1 LTAYSYASIFHG
13 WLYLDEGNGNW
24 AIISPGVGTS
34 CGFGLGL
41 TDPPV
46 LPRARNRRRFAGS
59 MFVVTVLSQVW
70 QRLIARQP
78 APTDAVVLGSA
89 AVAIL
94 LVGVPGLWRR
104 SRYLV
109 TITHEA
115 AHGLVA
121 VASGRRLSGI
131 RLHADASGLLLSR
144 GRASGP
150 GMFFT
155 AAAGYVG
162 PALFGLGAAYL
173 LREGH
178 PVALLSTAV
187 VLLVVVLTLVRNWF
201 GLWLVLAAGV
211 GVFAVSWWGNALLQ
225 TWFAY
230 AGAWFLL
237 VSAPRPVI
245 ELQSARRRRAAP
257 NSDADTLARLSGI
270 PGLIWVGV
278 FLAVAIGA
286 LALGGHW
293 LLMAAN

>member
-1 LTAYSYASIFHG
+1 
-13 WLYLDEGNGNW
+13 
-24 AIISPGVGTS
+24 V
-34 CGFGLGL
+34 C
-41 TDPPV
+41 
-46 LPRARNRRRFAGS
+46 LPARNRGRFPGS
-59 MFVVTVLSQVW
+59 IFGVTGLSQVW
-70 QRLIARQP
+70 HRVITPQP
-78 APTDAVVLGSA
+78 APTSAVVLGSA

-94 LVGVPGLWRR
+94 LVGMPGLWRR

-109 TITHEA
+109 TIAHEA

-121 VASGRRLSGI
+121 AASGRRLSGI
-131 RLHADASGLLLSR
+131 RLHADTSGLLLSR

-155 AAAGYVG
+155 AAAGYIG

-178 PVALLSTAV
+178 SVALLWT
-187 VLLVVVLTLVRNWF
+187 VVVALALMLALIRNWF
-201 GLWLVLAAGV
+201 GLGLVLAAGV
-211 GVFAVSWWGNALLQ
+211 GVFAVSWWGDTLLQ
-225 TWFAY
+225 SSCAY

-237 VSAPRPVI
+237 IAAPRPVI
-245 ELQSARRRRAAP
+245 ELQSARRRKVAP

-278 FLAVAIGA
+278 FLLVTVGA

-293 LLMAAN
+293 LLMAAK